1 MKKSPHIGCSGFT
14 LLEVAVVVL
23 VLAALSATAMA
34 QYAASR
40 KKAEAASC
48 LSNRRNI
55 EMEERSYYIEKST
68 PRLTLSGIYPCPSGG
83 VYVWLVSDPKDEN
96 YPQVGCSVHYAGA
109 ETPSPGPTTTTT
121 SAPTTPTT
129 TTIAPATTTP
139 SSQLSTTTVVP
150 STTTVAPPTSTSLP
164 ATTTT
169 TTTMKTP
176 TSTTTT
182 TTTTI
187 KKKKKK

>member
-23 VLAALSATAMA
+23 VLAALSTTAMA

-109 ETPSPGPTTTTT
+109 ETPSPTQTTTTT
-121 SAPTTPTT
+121 SGPTT
-129 TTIAPATTTP
+129 T
-139 SSQLSTTTVVP
+139 SSQPPTTTVI
-150 STTTVAPPTSTSLP
+150 STT
-164 ATTTT
+164 
-169 TTTMKTP
+169 

-182 TTTTI
+182 APTTSVASSTTTTTSTTTSTPATTTSI
-187 KKKKKK
+187 PGKKKGKGRN